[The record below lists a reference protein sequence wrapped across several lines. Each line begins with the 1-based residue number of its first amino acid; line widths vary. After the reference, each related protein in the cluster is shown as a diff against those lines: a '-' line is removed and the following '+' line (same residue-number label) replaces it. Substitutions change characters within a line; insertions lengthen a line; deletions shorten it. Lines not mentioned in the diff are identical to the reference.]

1 MKTFT
6 TCAEKK
12 AKQILNLLQGYT
24 KGIRTTAI
32 LILLL
37 MGVSNAWGMD
47 LYLDISS
54 CTGWTNDGATLKLY
68 PGTGSDITGTKIND
82 KLYKFT
88 VTSATGTM
96 WFKRMS
102 GSTTWNQF
110 SVSYNSSYNVYKLTD
125 WNSGSCANYN
135 ISTVTKTN
143 YIYFDNSTTD
153 WTNSYKYF
161 VIGHDAPDKYSK
173 TYLMST
179 ISGTKLWYVAQSS
192 DTWQDAT
199 YYAICSPT
207 ASWSGTSWGSDN
219 IKNANKYAK
228 PYTNKLDLKSGKSY
242 LIIPENSNNN
252 AALSISEKSSYD
264 ILNNNQTVYKYTS
277 TDNGSSYSA
286 QSINSGTVT
295 ISAYKMT
302 GNGTA
307 ADSNNSQTINVATTT
322 YKSVSAAYT
331 GEVTVTASAN
341 VGYTFVGWFENTN
354 TTTAISTE
362 TAYTYNAP
370 NSTKSIYARFKENT
384 YNVTIFAGTGGTVSP
399 SGSKTIGQVTKTT
412 VTATPN
418 ANYEFVNWTATGGV
432 VVANTSSA
440 STTITATAAGTLT
453 ANFRS
458 TATHSLTVVA
468 GNGISQVTGSADPIT
483 LGSTYDIKATP
494 KTGYTFSTWTAN
506 PAENATFGSATTANT
521 TVTVNNGSVTVTA
534 TGKEQLYALTTA
546 NSYSTGNPDYA
557 NPTTTR
563 NDIGVVTTATVT
575 ATIPSEGYVLAN
587 WTLTNCE
594 RTDDGAENATAITV
608 RANGNGAAK
617 VVANY
622 TAKTLVRL
630 YYSNTNNWSKIN
642 AYLWKDGSGSDNNT
656 WPGTEITNNVE
667 VIDCEKY
674 YYYEYYKEDHP
685 DWNRIIF
692 NNGSNQT
699 SDITFSNSTNNGQF
713 YINNAWVASPGP
725 KWTLAGTM
733 NEWNTDLNPLIC
745 SDATSGYVELQL
757 TANTDYEFKFV
768 DKHNNEWYGV
778 SSAVTQI
785 IYTNQAT
792 AQIMNGNNNANKQ
805 TIRTAGAGVYRFT
818 WDITNKKVTVTYPT
832 SYTVTY
838 SQTPTTAA
846 EAPTTTPSV
855 ASGKYVAAGTD
866 VTFTAQAPET
876 GYTFKGWYDNS
887 EGTGTALSTNQ
898 TYTCTINANTT
909 IYAVYTENT
918 YNVAI
923 VANPAEAASTITSS
937 PQSVGVEA
945 VEISTTANFTYKFEN
960 WTATTGIAI
969 ADDTKQTTTITAT
982 QAGTVTANFV
992 QLQPTTVYLKPG
1004 DNWNQDNA
1012 RFAIHYWHD
1021 GQPTGWVDMTEIDCN
1036 RDYFVG
1042 TIPAGYTE
1050 FMFVRMNPANPENKW
1065 NADIDWNQTGNLTIP
1080 TDGKNLFTLP
1090 TSGDNKWDGAT
1101 SNWSTYSTP
1110 SYEIALSP
1118 RIGGTITTNPASPI
1132 EVNTEVIVT
1141 INPSAGYTFRS
1152 GSIKIGKNEAI
1163 NITDISSTHTICG
1176 PTEIKAEF
1184 VTSSEQVVYLKPT
1197 SKWKGDKPTFA
1208 VHVWNNGGDATAQ
1221 DIPMTA
1227 IDCNGDYYMAT
1238 IPAGFHSMVFYRK
1251 STDGTTVWNKT
1262 ADLIIPT
1269 DNNNCYTIS
1278 STGSK
1283 EPFTAAEGNWGTYT
1297 EPQYSVTI
1305 NAPESGT
1312 IKVTIGGVTTTVT
1325 SEAKT
1330 ISNVALNAQMEV
1342 LFEPA
1347 TDYKLGKA
1355 IIQIGNNEKAS
1366 AAGTYTVCGPTEIT
1380 AYFVTKEDQVVYLRP
1395 TDAWLADNARF
1406 AAYAFNR
1413 YAGTDAARW
1422 IELTTKDTDYTG
1434 AFSGI
1439 IPAGFSH
1446 VQFVRMPETGD
1457 FSFDIDLAQTLNYSI
1472 PTDGINNRFILGSQI
1487 TSGSDKDNYQGSW
1500 EQSNTPIW
1508 SIPGD
1513 WTGDKQWTAE
1523 NATPLYG
1530 PNGNATLALQ
1540 ASITTEFK
1548 LYQFPYGTQ
1557 ERQWYGNSETL
1568 VRGNSADKEFTTG
1581 TDNCK
1586 LTTDIAGDYVFSFN
1600 IRNKKLTVQYPELP
1614 VPNAITVTSNRLYDN
1629 TELGWFAGEGT
1640 EAVPYQLYI
1649 DEAVRLIVSPL
1660 TEVAGLT
1667 AYYKMGDNEEQTS
1680 NVFDW
1685 EETMSEPTK
1694 TTIQAYYK
1702 NATGTSTETASVET
1716 PYYIQ
1721 ISLPFYLM
1729 TEPSGE
1735 INIDRVAAGE
1745 NILVQFRSDAAATV
1759 GLYVKIGNGEEQ
1771 KLTDITST
1779 ISTDYTHDVDNNIAP
1794 CVLHYIARSTEAV
1807 NDRTFEATVDVVI
1820 YKNVIIKV
1828 HDPEGWVKNAYMW
1841 RDYSDAVKTQWPG
1854 EPVLQNFGTWRVFSV
1869 KYPYYDRFIVN
1880 DGKAEGATQTI
1891 DYVLPADDTCYEL
1904 LDPADNGSSDPA
1916 DTGKYGLQV
1925 ADCPGNLMVNNI
1937 KDTTLMEGEQI
1948 VVMPE
1953 VFVGLGYKLSD
1964 VEITHLNADNQSS
1977 VRVMQSGNNIIVSGY
1992 GIGSSNVTVSFTL
2005 GTETIT
2011 KTFTVTVVK
2020 NTHITIQVKVPVNFG
2035 DGNDYQ
2041 WKDGTK
2047 IGIRY
2052 WGTGI
2057 NGTDLTMDYAYTDAT
2072 YHYAQAQLP
2081 LDTDD
2086 EINFHFYYE
2095 RHSDENAKWRQ
2106 SSNVTATVSGCYT
2119 LAQGSD
2125 YYRRATRNG
2134 DYCFDDTN
2142 YAQYQVKVFLPIAG
2156 KEYSSNIVTNTTD
2169 ILSFFAPGQNE
2180 TGYRAGT
2187 VQLYK
2192 NGKMVAAINPTM
2204 FAESNVY
2211 TATVNE
2217 TGDGLDNVSTYSG
2230 NFYIRTYGTSYKD
2243 VGFNNGKGWNSIKDL
2258 TAVEKDS
2265 VRFTKF
2271 TSREGEFYNHY
2282 WVQAMNT
2289 GTFDGK
2295 DVSACVA
2302 NEYNDD
2308 LAGKLLQDKH
2318 TNEYGDIKV
2327 GTGTVINVRFGY
2339 DPRTN
2344 YFGRAIIN
2352 GSEYNNYL
2360 NIHCDNAYKDKNCS
2374 TKLPYGTSGLENK
2387 MQDISNWVYQ
2397 RDFYVPIDNSH
2408 PSASLYVEATSPS
2421 TEIAVTD
2428 HLLGYVIN
2436 EITGEETT
2444 TPVQRTVIGS
2454 GTTNGTYLIRVVYDF
2469 KTNRIIAAWLPQGTV
2484 DVKEDRTLNADVLF
2498 VRQENNE
2505 VPQIQLAENGKIRSL
2520 ESMFFAMEFHRG
2532 DKNPA
2537 NRRQEQYFFTLPF
2550 DCKVGSISGVHGYM
2564 QIWGIQR
2571 YRGDLRAQKG
2581 WYAETPT
2588 FWEWMDIDDEMHAG
2602 EGYLLVFDKKNAPWN
2617 EIVVD
2622 KTDAN
2627 GNIIEGQK
2635 DTISLMRLYFPSTTS
2650 GFDMQQQSEEQLT
2663 RTYENHTCTL
2673 TLHDRYLQ
2681 DSNWK
2686 VIGTT
2691 SYNNAGITGYTI
2703 DTNPEYE
2710 ELSDAPSFRYSYN
2723 YNWENG
2729 KFTYEYTPEN
2739 GKTATYNSFF
2749 GYMVQFAGT
2758 ITWQPI
2764 MSETVPEGIAARR
2777 YVTANERTSFT
2788 TRLEIAN
2795 AEGEKQDQT
2804 FVALDEKATTTFDQN
2819 LDLNKVM
2826 NSHKANIY
2834 TLSEGIPFAGNT
2846 LPMEKATVPVG
2857 VVTATAGEYTFRMP
2871 DGTDGIAV
2879 TLVDNIT
2886 GTHTNMLMNEYTVT
2900 LDAGTIENR
2909 FYLVVDP
2916 DRTATA
2922 VENIGEGAKGEEAKD
2937 QIKKFLIDGK
2947 LFIRTADGTF
2957 DAKGQRL

>member
-6 TCAEKK
+6 TYAEKK

-24 KGIRTTAI
+24 KGIRITAI

-37 MGVSNAWGMD
+37 MGVSNAWGVTVTLRYEANMPSGNYDASNSQTMTVSSIDGNRYYCELSLSANTSYGFFIKKDNNYYKVNTNASSSKSVQLYDYGSNNYGNSSHRVTYKTGSSGKYIFTFDASNNKIVVSPQSETVELVYDKANGHDTWWD
-47 LYLDISS
+47 LDNKKAMTQDGSNYYYDVDLSKEKYYMFIRINNTIFWRGANALPHALYYYGDTNFGNSGDKMNYTPTATSKHRFIWNHLDKTLSVKPFYTVTFDANGHGTAPGAQTILSGTKATEPTAPTAS
-54 CTGWTNDGATLKLY
+54 GYTFEGWYKEAGCTNKWNFSTDVVNDNITLYAKWTANQYSITYKDQGGGAFSGTHASGYPTKHTYGTTTTLKTATKDGYTFEGWFTDSGCTGSKVTSLGATAYTANITLY
-68 PGTGSDITGTKIND
+68 AKWTINNTYYLAVKAGD
-82 KLYKFT
+82 
-88 VTSATGTM
+88 G
-96 WFKRMS
+96 
-102 GSTTWNQF
+102 
-110 SVSYNSSYNVYKLTD
+110 
-125 WNSGSCANYN
+125 
-135 ISTVTKTN
+135 ISTVTG
-143 YIYFDNSTTD
+143 STDPVTL
-153 WTNSYKYF
+153 
-161 VIGHDAPDKYSK
+161 GK
-173 TYLMST
+173 TY
-179 ISGTKLWYVAQSS
+179 
-192 DTWQDAT
+192 
-199 YYAICSPT
+199 
-207 ASWSGTSWGSDN
+207 N
-219 IKNANKYAK
+219 I
-228 PYTNKLDLKSGKSY
+228 T
-242 LIIPENSNNN
+242 
-252 AALSISEKSSYD
+252 
-264 ILNNNQTVYKYTS
+264 
-277 TDNGSSYSA
+277 
-286 QSINSGTVT
+286 
-295 ISAYKMT
+295 
-302 GNGTA
+302 
-307 ADSNNSQTINVATTT
+307 
-322 YKSVSAAYT
+322 
-331 GEVTVTASAN
+331 
-341 VGYTFVGWFENTN
+341 
-354 TTTAISTE
+354 
-362 TAYTYNAP
+362 
-370 NSTKSIYARFKENT
+370 
-384 YNVTIFAGTGGTVSP
+384 
-399 SGSKTIGQVTKTT
+399 
-412 VTATPN
+412 
-418 ANYEFVNWTATGGV
+418 
-432 VVANTSSA
+432 
-440 STTITATAAGTLT
+440 
-453 ANFRS
+453 
-458 TATHSLTVVA
+458 
-468 GNGISQVTGSADPIT
+468 
-483 LGSTYDIKATP
+483 ATP

-506 PAENATFGSATTANT
+506 PAANATFGSTTTANT
-521 TVTVNNGSVTVTA
+521 TVTVKNGSVTVTA
-534 TGKEQLYALTTA
+534 SATENMSTLTTSNNYDA
-546 NSYSTGNPDYA
+546 GDPGYEVPEASVNS
-557 NPTTTR
+557 
-563 NDIGVVTTATVT
+563 IGYETTATVT
-575 ATIPSEGYVLAN
+575 ATAAGNGYTFTG
-587 WTLTNCE
+587 WTLTNCT
-594 RTDDGAENATAITV
+594 RTDGGADNATTITV
-608 RANGNGAAK
+608 RSNGDGKAAT

-622 TAKTLVRL
+622 AEDLQTTKWYISGNGNGSGNDLTPGSPFTGWATNGIQMFKKSGHSTEEIYYCTITANTVASDDAHFPFKVYNATTKKYWGNSGYWVTKENNHPTLSSNSGDNMKFRPYLTGTYEFKLDATNASSPVLTVTWPVYNQLRISKANPADATNTGEFDMTGSGTYTVTRSLNANTTYTFKIVYDSEWYGASSGNLTRASSSKTLSTSSNDLTIQTDVAGDYTFTFNSSDKKL
-630 YYSNTNNWSKIN
+630 DITYPTAYKVTYTSTYTGGTVSATAESNTLHLPN
-642 AYLWKDGSGSDNNT
+642 
-656 WPGTEITNNVE
+656 TEIT
-667 VIDCEKY
+667 
-674 YYYEYYKEDHP
+674 
-685 DWNRIIF
+685 
-692 NNGSNQT
+692 
-699 SDITFSNSTNNGQF
+699 
-713 YINNAWVASPGP
+713 
-725 KWTLAGTM
+725 
-733 NEWNTDLNPLIC
+733 
-745 SDATSGYVELQL
+745 
-757 TANTDYEFKFV
+757 
-768 DKHNNEWYGV
+768 
-778 SSAVTQI
+778 
-785 IYTNQAT
+785 
-792 AQIMNGNNNANKQ
+792 
-805 TIRTAGAGVYRFT
+805 
-818 WDITNKKVTVTYPT
+818 
-832 SYTVTY
+832 
-838 SQTPTTAA
+838 
-846 EAPTTTPSV
+846 
-855 ASGKYVAAGTD
+855 
-866 VTFTAQAPET
+866 FTATPKT
-876 GYTFKGWYDNS
+876 GYTFKGWQDGN
-887 EGTGTALSTNQ
+887 GTQLSIANP
-898 TYTCTINANTT
+898 YTHKMTKDITINA
-909 IYAVYTENT
+909 VFEENT
-918 YNVAI
+918 YNIAI
-923 VANPAEAASTITSS
+923 VANPVEAAETLTSS
-937 PQSVGVEA
+937 PQSVGVEK
-945 VEISTTANFTYKFEN
+945 VNISTTAKFTYKFDN
-960 WTATTGIAI
+960 WTATDGITITDASNPS
-969 ADDTKQTTTITAT
+969 TSITAT
-982 QAGTVTANFV
+982 KAGTVTANFI

-1004 DNWNQDNA
+1004 DNWKQANA
-1012 RFAIHYWHD
+1012 RFAIHYWHE
-1021 GQPTGWVDMTEIDCN
+1021 GQPTGWVDMTEIGCN

-1065 NADIDWNQTGNLTIP
+1065 DAGIDWNKTGNLTIP

-1090 TSGDNKWDGAT
+1090 TSGDNIWNGAT
-1101 SNWSTYSTP
+1101 TTWS
-1110 SYEIALSP
+1110 
-1118 RIGGTITTNPASPI
+1118 
-1132 EVNTEVIVT
+1132 
-1141 INPSAGYTFRS
+1141 
-1152 GSIKIGKNEAI
+1152 
-1163 NITDISSTHTICG
+1163 
-1176 PTEIKAEF
+1176 
-1184 VTSSEQVVYLKPT
+1184 
-1197 SKWKGDKPTFA
+1197 
-1208 VHVWNNGGDATAQ
+1208 
-1221 DIPMTA
+1221 
-1227 IDCNGDYYMAT
+1227 
-1238 IPAGFHSMVFYRK
+1238 
-1251 STDGTTVWNKT
+1251 
-1262 ADLIIPT
+1262 
-1269 DNNNCYTIS
+1269 
-1278 STGSK
+1278 
-1283 EPFTAAEGNWGTYT
+1283 TYT
-1297 EPQYSVTI
+1297 EPTHDIII

-1312 IKVTIGGVTTTVT
+1312 ITVTIDGKTTTVT
-1325 SEAKT
+1325 NEATT
-1330 ISNVALNAQMEV
+1330 IEDVALNAQMDV

-1347 TDYKLGKA
+1347 TGYELGKA

-1380 AYFVTKEDQVVYLRP
+1380 AYFVTTDEHVVYLRP

-1413 YAGTDAARW
+1413 YAGTEAAQW

-1434 AFSGI
+1434 VFSAT

-1457 FSFDIDLAQTLNYSI
+1457 FSFKIDLAQTLNYSI

-1487 TSGSDKDNYQGSW
+1487 TSGSDEGKYQGSW
-1500 EQSNTPIW
+1500 EASNTPIW

-1600 IRNKKLTVQYPELP
+1600 IRNKRLTVTYPELP
-1614 VPNAITVTSNRLYDN
+1614 VPNAITVASRRLYDN
-1629 TELGWFAGEGT
+1629 TELDWFEGNGT
-1640 EAVPYQLYI
+1640 EANPYKLYN
-1649 DEAVRLIVSPL
+1649 DETIRLTVSPL

-1702 NATGTSTETASVET
+1702 NATGTSTETVSVET

-1735 INIDRVAAGE
+1735 ININRVAAGE

-1771 KLTDITST
+1771 PLTDITST
-1779 ISTDYTHDVDNNIAP
+1779 ISTDYTHDVDDNIAP
-1794 CVLHYIARSTEAV
+1794 CVLHYIARSTATV
-1807 NDRTFEATVDVVI
+1807 HGRVFEATTDVAI

-1828 HDPEGWVKNAYMW
+1828 NDPEGWVKNAYMW
-1841 RDYSDAVKTQWPG
+1841 RDYSDAVLTQWPG
-1854 EPVLQNFGTWRVFSV
+1854 DPVLQNFGTWRVFSV

-1904 LDPADNGSSDPA
+1904 LDPANNGSSDPA

-1964 VEITHLNADNQSS
+1964 VEITHLNADNPSS

-2035 DGNDYQ
+2035 DGNAYQ

-2052 WGTGI
+2052 WGNGI

-2106 SSNVTATVSGCYT
+2106 SSNVTTTVSGCYT
-2119 LAQGSD
+2119 LAQGND

-2156 KEYSSNIVTNTTD
+2156 KQYSSNIVTNTTD

-2192 NGKMVAAINPTM
+2192 NGKMVAAIDPAT
-2204 FAESNVY
+2204 FSESNVY
-2211 TATVNE
+2211 TATIAE
-2217 TGDGLDNVSTYSG
+2217 TGDGLTNVTPYSG
-2230 NFYIRTYGTSYKD
+2230 NFYIRTYGTSHKN

-2271 TSREGEFYNHY
+2271 ASREGEFYNHY

-2327 GTGTVINVRFGY
+2327 GTDKVINVRFGY

-2344 YFGRAIIN
+2344 YFGRAILQ
-2352 GSEYNNYL
+2352 GSEYDTYL
-2360 NIHCDNAYKDKNCS
+2360 NIHCDNAYYDKDC
-2374 TKLPYGTSGLENK
+2374 TKKFPYGTSNRDNK
-2387 MQDISNWVYQ
+2387 MYDISTWVYQ
-2397 RDFYVPIDNSH
+2397 RDFYVPITNTA
-2408 PSASLYVEATSPS
+2408 PSATLYVEATSPS
-2421 TEIAVTD
+2421 TERTVTD

-2436 EITGEETT
+2436 EITGETT
-2444 TPVQRTVIGS
+2444 STPIQKTVIGS
-2454 GTTNGTYLIRVVYDF
+2454 GTTNGTYLIRVIYDF
-2469 KTNRIIAAWLPQGTV
+2469 KTNRIIMAWLPQGTV
-2484 DVKEDRTLNADVLF
+2484 EVNSEKTLNADVLF
-2498 VRQENNE
+2498 VRKENEE
-2505 VPQIQLAENGKIRSL
+2505 VPQIQLSSTGKIKSL
-2520 ESMFFAMEFHRG
+2520 ESMFFAMELQRG
-2532 DKNPA
+2532 DADRN
-2537 NRRQEQYFFTLPF
+2537 NRHQEQYWFTLPF
-2550 DCKVGSISGVHGYM
+2550 DCVVGSISGVPGYM

-2571 YRGDLRAQKG
+2571 YNGKKRADNG
-2581 WYAETPT
+2581 WFDPKST
-2588 FWEWMDIDDEMHAG
+2588 FWEWLDTEDVMHAG
-2602 EGYLLVFDKKNAPWN
+2602 EGYLLVFDKKNAPFE
-2617 EIVVD
+2617 EIEVD
-2622 KTDAN
+2622 KMDAE
-2627 GNIIEGQK
+2627 GNIIDGQK
-2635 DTISLMRLYFPSTTS
+2635 EIISMMRLYFPSIKS
-2650 GFDMQQQSEEQLT
+2650 GFDMQQQSEEQLK
-2663 RTYENHTCTL
+2663 RTYENHTCTI
-2673 TLHDRYLQ
+2673 TTANRYLQ

-2691 SYNNAGITGYTI
+2691 SYNNAGITGYTK
-2703 DTNPEYE
+2703 DDNPKYD
-2710 ELSDAPSFRYSYN
+2710 ELSEAPSFRY
-2723 YNWENG
+2723 
-2729 KFTYEYTPEN
+2729 KYEYTMSNDNTSFWYRYTPEN
-2739 GKTATYNSFF
+2739 GQTATYQSFF

-2758 ITWQPI
+2758 INWQPI
-2764 MSETVPEGIAARR
+2764 MSETVPEQIAARR
-2777 YVTANERTSFT
+2777 YVPANERTSYT
-2788 TRLEIAN
+2788 TRLELAN
-2795 AEGEKQDQT
+2795 AAGEVQDLT
-2804 FVALDEKATTTFDQN
+2804 FVALDEKATIGFDQN
-2819 LDLNKVM
+2819 KDLNKVK
-2826 NSHKANIY
+2826 NRGTNIY
-2834 TLSEGIPFAGNT
+2834 TFVEGLPFAGNT

-2857 VVTATAGEYTFRMP
+2857 VRVDAAGEYTFRMP

-2879 TLVDNIT
+2879 TLVDNVT

-2916 DRTATA
+2916 DRTATS
-2922 VENIGEGAKGEEAKD
+2922 VENIGEEAKGEEAKG

-2947 LFIRTADGTF
+2947 LFIRTTDGIF

>member
-1 MKTFT
+1 M
-6 TCAEKK
+6 
-12 AKQILNLLQGYT
+12 
-24 KGIRTTAI
+24 
-32 LILLL
+32 LLL
-37 MGVSNAWGMD
+37 MGVSNAWGATAE
-47 LYLDISS
+47 LNNGQYVYFDISS
-54 CTGWTNDGATLKLY
+54 NTGWA
-68 PGTGSDITGTKIND
+68 SDNAAMRFNWYWNSGDHCCWNNGTKIDGTNVYYATTQNAYTRGVQMLRMSSDYGTQYNYSAMKTVSSRSND
-82 KLYKFT
+82 NQNCVKLPTNGWDNCTLTWGTYVPPMNNVTIANNGTTITSGSGTEADPYIIAGGATVKVKATANLKVPDPSPSIKYKF
-88 VTSATGTM
+88 SNDG
-96 WFKRMS
+96 
-102 GSTTWNQF
+102 G
-110 SVSYNSSYNVYKLTD
+110 SSYNTESTTNTYTFTAAAYSTSAKTYTVMV
-125 WNSGSCANYN
+125 SSRAA
-135 ISTVTKTN
+135 ISTTYNTAKTSSK
-143 YIYFDNSTTD
+143 IYFKVPAQYTVTFNA
-153 WTNSYKYF
+153 N
-161 VIGHDAPDKYSK
+161 GHGTAPSSQKVLHGAK
-173 TYLMST
+173 
-179 ISGTKLWYVAQSS
+179 AQE
-192 DTWQDAT
+192 
-199 YYAICSPT
+199 PT
-207 ASWSGTSWGSDN
+207 A
-219 IKNANKYAK
+219 
-228 PYTNKLDLKSGKSY
+228 P
-242 LIIPENSNNN
+242 
-252 AALSISEKSSYD
+252 
-264 ILNNNQTVYKYTS
+264 
-277 TDNGSSYSA
+277 
-286 QSINSGTVT
+286 
-295 ISAYKMT
+295 
-302 GNGTA
+302 TA
-307 ADSNNSQTINVATTT
+307 A
-322 YKSVSAAYT
+322 
-331 GEVTVTASAN
+331 
-341 VGYTFVGWFENTN
+341 GYTFGGWYKESGCTNKYDFNTAVTGN
-354 TTTAISTE
+354 LTLYAKWTLNA
-362 TAYTYNAP
+362 TY
-370 NSTKSIYARFKENT
+370 
-384 YNVTIFAGTGGTVSP
+384 
-399 SGSKTIGQVTKTT
+399 
-412 VTATPN
+412 
-418 ANYEFVNWTATGGV
+418 
-432 VVANTSSA
+432 
-440 STTITATAAGTLT
+440 
-453 ANFRS
+453 
-458 TATHSLTVVA
+458 SLNVVA
-468 GNGISQVTGSADPIT
+468 GDGISQVAGSTDPVT
-483 LGSTYDIKATP
+483 LGNTYNIEATP
-494 KTGYTFSTWTAN
+494 KTGYTFSTWTAE
-506 PAENATFGSATTANT
+506 PADNATFGSATTANT

-785 IYTNQAT
+785 TYTNQAT

-838 SQTPTTAA
+838 SQTPTAAA

-855 ASGKYVAAGTD
+855 ASGKYVAADTK
-866 VTFTAQAPET
+866 VTFTAQAPKT
-876 GYTFKGWYDNS
+876 GYTFKGWYSNNA
-887 EGTGTALSTNQ
+887 GTGTALSTNQ

-923 VANPAEAASTITSS
+923 VANPAEAASTITPS

-945 VEISTTANFTYKFEN
+945 VEISTTANFTYKFEK

-1065 NADIDWNQTGNLTIP
+1065 NEGIDWNKTGDLTIP

-1090 TSGDNKWDGAT
+1090 TSGDNIWNGAT
-1101 SNWSTYSTP
+1101 TNWSTYSTP

-1227 IDCNGDYYMAT
+1227 IDCNGDYYTAT

-1262 ADLIIPT
+1262 ADLDIPVNT
-1269 DNNNCYTIS
+1269 TNNCYTIT

-1283 EPFTAAEGNWGTYT
+1283 EPFSAAEGSWTTYT
-1297 EPQYSVTI
+1297 PPTYDITI

-1312 IKVTIGGVTTTVT
+1312 ISVTIDGSTTNVTTEAVT
-1325 SEAKT
+1325 IE
-1330 ISNVALNAQMEV
+1330 NVALNAEMTVAFTGNTGYE
-1342 LFEPA
+1342 
-1347 TDYKLGKA
+1347 LGKA
-1355 IIQIGNNEKAS
+1355 IIQVGNNEEAN
-1366 AAGTYTVCGPTEIT
+1366 AADTYEICGPTEIT
-1380 AYFVTKEDQVVYLRP
+1380 AYFVTAEDQVVYLRP

-1413 YAGTDAARW
+1413 YAGTAASQW
-1422 IELTTKDTDYTG
+1422 IELTTKETDYTG
-1434 AFSGI
+1434 AFSGT

-1500 EQSNTPIW
+1500 EANDTPIYG
-1508 SIPGD
+1508 IPGD
-1513 WTGDKQWTAE
+1513 WQGNKNWSADAY
-1523 NATPLYG
+1523 PLMG
-1530 PNGNATLALQ
+1530 PNGEVTVNITQTNTTLGFKVYSYPYAT
-1540 ASITTEFK
+1540 TDDD
-1548 LYQFPYGTQ
+1548 
-1557 ERQWYGNSETL
+1557 QWLGNNSTM
-1568 VRGNSADKEFTTG
+1568 VRGGDAVHEGGWTMEINKN
-1581 TDNCK
+1581 NCG
-1586 LTTDIAGDYVFSFN
+1586 LYVDIAGNYIFNFN

-1614 VPNAITVTSNRLYDN
+1614 VPSAITATSKRLYDN
-1629 TELGWFAGEGT
+1629 TELDWFEGDGT
-1640 EAVPYQLYI
+1640 EANPYKLYN
-1649 DEAVRLIVSPL
+1649 DETIRLTVSPL

-1667 AYYKMGDNEEQTS
+1667 AYYKVGDNEEQTS
-1680 NVFDW
+1680 NIFDW

-1702 NATGTSTETASVET
+1702 NATGTSTETVSVET

-1745 NILVQFRSDAAATV
+1745 NILVQFRSDYAGTV
-1759 GLYVKIGNGEEQ
+1759 GLYVGED
-1771 KLTDITST
+1771 KLQDIAQTDSY
-1779 ISTDYTHDVDNNIAP
+1779 DYTYDVPNDIQP
-1794 CVLHYIARSTEAV
+1794 CVLQFKAQSTEPLHS
-1807 NDRTFEATVDVVI
+1807 RIFEATTEVAI

-1841 RDYSDAVKTQWPG
+1841 RDYSDAVLTQWPG
-1854 EPVLQNFGTWRVFSV
+1854 DPVLQNFGTWRVFSV

-1904 LDPADNGSSDPA
+1904 LDPADNGSDKEE
-1916 DTGKYGLQV
+1916 DKGKYGLKV
-1925 ADCPGNLMVNNI
+1925 ADCPKNLLVEDI
-1937 KDTTLMEGEQI
+1937 KDTTIMEGEQI
-1948 VVMPE
+1948 VIMPKIY
-1953 VFVGLGYKLSD
+1953 VGLGYQVADIEASVYYDNTRSIKAMMSGTNVTILG
-1964 VEITHLNADNQSS
+1964 NAE
-1977 VRVMQSGNNIIVSGY
+1977 GE
-1992 GIGSSNVTVSFTL
+1992 SNVTVTYIL
-2005 GTETIT
+2005 DNVRIE
-2011 KTFTVTVVK
+2011 KTFKVTVTK
-2020 NTHITIQVKVPVNFG
+2020 RTKITIQVKVPKEGTSGAVGWTNHEGVYLRYWHTG
-2035 DGNDYQ
+2035 DGTNLLMTYLKDVGDY
-2041 WKDGTK
+2041 
-2047 IGIRY
+2047 
-2052 WGTGI
+2052 
-2057 NGTDLTMDYAYTDAT
+2057 DYYEADV
-2072 YHYAQAQLP
+2072 P
-2081 LDTDD
+2081 LDANGET
-2086 EINFHFYYE
+2086 NFHLFYE
-2095 RHSDENAKWRQ
+2095 KIDDNEKWRQ
-2106 SSNVTATVSGCYT
+2106 TINKTEVKEDGCYLVT
-2119 LAQGSD
+2119 QDGGN
-2125 YYRRATRNG
+2125 YYRGLEYEGVRCLT
-2134 DYCFDDTN
+2134 D
-2142 YAQYQVKVFLPIAG
+2142 QYQVRIAMGSG
-2156 KEYSSNIVTNTTD
+2156 KTYTSNIVTATEDT
-2169 ILSFFAPGQNE
+2169 LSFYAPGMNE
-2180 TGYRAGT
+2180 TGYKAG
-2187 VQLYK
+2187 VVMLYQ
-2192 NGKMVAAINPTM
+2192 NDKMIATIEPST
-2204 FAESNVY
+2204 FAVSNVY
-2211 TATVNE
+2211 TATLN
-2217 TGDGLDNVSTYSG
+2217 DALNGLDNVSTYSG
-2230 NFYIRTYGTSYKD
+2230 NFYIRTWGTSYAT

-2271 TSREGEFYNHY
+2271 ASREGEFYNHY
-2282 WVQAMNT
+2282 WVQDMNT
-2289 GTFDGK
+2289 GSEYEGK

-2302 NEYNDD
+2302 NDYNDD
-2308 LAGKLLQDKH
+2308 LAGKLTKGKG

-2327 GTGTVINVRFGY
+2327 GKGKTINVRFGY

-2344 YFGRAIIN
+2344 YFGRAILQ
-2352 GSEYNNYL
+2352 GSEFDTYL
-2360 NIHCDNAYKDKNCS
+2360 NIHCDNAYRDKDCTPSK
-2374 TKLPYGTSGLENK
+2374 KFPYGTSNRDNK
-2387 MQDISNWVYQ
+2387 MYDISTWVYQ
-2397 RDFYVPIDNSH
+2397 RDIYVPIDNSH
-2408 PSASLYVEATSPS
+2408 PSASLYLEATSPS
-2421 TEIAVTD
+2421 TELTVTD
-2428 HLLGYVIN
+2428 HLLGYVTN
-2436 EITGEETT
+2436 EITGEATT
-2444 TPVQRTVIGS
+2444 TPIQKTIIGS

-2469 KTNRIIAAWLPQGTV
+2469 KTNRLIAAWLPQGTV

-2498 VRQENNE
+2498 VRQENKE

-2520 ESMFFAMEFHRG
+2520 ESLYFAIELLRG
-2532 DKNPA
+2532 DEDSN
-2537 NRRQEQYFFTLPF
+2537 NRRQEQYWFTLPF
-2550 DCKVGSISGVHGYM
+2550 DCKVGSISGVPGYM
-2564 QIWGIQR
+2564 QTWGIQR

-2588 FWEWMDIDDEMHAG
+2588 FWEWLDTEDVMHAG
-2602 EGYLLVFDKKNAPWN
+2602 EGYLLVFDKKNAPFE
-2617 EIVVD
+2617 EIEVD
-2622 KTDAN
+2622 KMDAE
-2627 GNIIEGQK
+2627 GNIIDGQK
-2635 DTISLMRLYFPSTTS
+2635 ETISMMRLYFPSMTS
-2650 GFDMQQQSEEQLT
+2650 GFDMQQQLEDQLT

-2691 SYNNAGITGYTI
+2691 SYNNAGITGYTV

-2710 ELSDAPSFRYSYN
+2710 EFDGNEAPKFRYSYD

-2729 KFTYEYTPEN
+2729 KFNYEYTAED
-2739 GKTATYNSFF
+2739 GETAIYKSFY

-2758 ITWQPI
+2758 ISWQPI

-2777 YVTANERTSFT
+2777 YVPANERTSFT

-2834 TLSEGIPFAGNT
+2834 TLSENIPFAGNT

-2857 VVTATAGEYTFRMP
+2857 VRVATAGEYTFRMP
-2871 DGTDGIAV
+2871 DGTDGISV
-2879 TLVDNIT
+2879 FLIDNQT
-2886 GTHTNMLMNEYTVT
+2886 GVQTNMLLDEYTIT
-2900 LDAGTIENR
+2900 LDAGTCENR
-2909 FYLVVDP
+2909 FYLAVDP
-2916 DRTATA
+2916 DRTATS
-2922 VENIGEGAKGEEAKD
+2922 VENIGEEAKGEEAKD

-2947 LFIRTADGTF
+2947 LFIRTTDGIF

>member
-12 AKQILNLLQGYT
+12 AKQFFNLLQGYT
-24 KGIRTTAI
+24 KGIRMTAI

-37 MGVSNAWGMD
+37 MEVGNAWAWDLPANGYIYFVKPSQWSTAQFMIGHSSYSIGYSMTSISNTRLYYYKTASWGGYGQSGFIDASSTWGGESNAIGNRKTYASHSADVYTSELIYSGNMYGLFTSTYKDTHDTD
-47 LYLDISS
+47 LSFSRGSS
-54 CTGWTNDGATLKLY
+54 YTICNKTQTIGVRVWDGSAYSAPSTSPATVTASTYNLKSATASQSASTSFTAGATA
-68 PGTGSDITGTKIND
+68 TGTK
-82 KLYKFT
+82 T
-88 VTSATGTM
+88 
-96 WFKRMS
+96 
-102 GSTTWNQF
+102 
-110 SVSYNSSYNVYKLTD
+110 
-125 WNSGSCANYN
+125 
-135 ISTVTKTN
+135 
-143 YIYFDNSTTD
+143 
-153 WTNSYKYF
+153 
-161 VIGHDAPDKYSK
+161 
-173 TYLMST
+173 
-179 ISGTKLWYVAQSS
+179 
-192 DTWQDAT
+192 
-199 YYAICSPT
+199 
-207 ASWSGTSWGSDN
+207 
-219 IKNANKYAK
+219 
-228 PYTNKLDLKSGKSY
+228 
-242 LIIPENSNNN
+242 
-252 AALSISEKSSYD
+252 
-264 ILNNNQTVYKYTS
+264 
-277 TDNGSSYSA
+277 
-286 QSINSGTVT
+286 
-295 ISAYKMT
+295 
-302 GNGTA
+302 
-307 ADSNNSQTINVATTT
+307 
-322 YKSVSAAYT
+322 VSAAYSA
-331 GEVTVTASAN
+331 TVSLSYSNLAN
-341 VGYTFVGWFENTN
+341 GYTFVGWYDSNDNEVGSSYEVTG
-354 TTTAISTE
+354 
-362 TAYTYNAP
+362 
-370 NSTKSIYARFKENT
+370 TKTVYARFKENT
-384 YNVTIFAGTGGTVSP
+384 YTVTISAGDGGTVSP
-399 SGSKTIGQVTKTT
+399 SGSQTVGQVTAKT

-432 VVANTSSA
+432 LVANTSSA

-458 TATHSLTVVA
+458 TATNSLTVVA
-468 GNGISQVTGSADPIT
+468 GANIESVAGSTDPVT
-483 LGSTYDIKATP
+483 LGSTYAITATP

-506 PAENATFGSATTANT
+506 PAANATFGSATTANT
-521 TVTVNNGSVTVTA
+521 TVTVKNGSVTVTA
-534 TGKEQLYALTTA
+534 SATENTHDVTVSYKYGFTTIKDNTTTTA
-546 NSYSTGNPDYA
+546 VGEA
-557 NPTTTR
+557 NAKS
-563 NDIGVVTTATVT
+563 ITA
-575 ATIPSEGYVLAN
+575 PS
-587 WTLTNCE
+587 
-594 RTDDGAENATAITV
+594 I
-608 RANGNGAAK
+608 
-617 VVANY
+617 
-622 TAKTLVRL
+622 
-630 YYSNTNNWSKIN
+630 
-642 AYLWKDGSGSDNNT
+642 
-656 WPGTEITNNVE
+656 
-667 VIDCEKY
+667 
-674 YYYEYYKEDHP
+674 
-685 DWNRIIF
+685 
-692 NNGSNQT
+692 
-699 SDITFSNSTNNGQF
+699 
-713 YINNAWVASPGP
+713 
-725 KWTLAGTM
+725 
-733 NEWNTDLNPLIC
+733 
-745 SDATSGYVELQL
+745 
-757 TANTDYEFKFV
+757 
-768 DKHNNEWYGV
+768 
-778 SSAVTQI
+778 
-785 IYTNQAT
+785 
-792 AQIMNGNNNANKQ
+792 
-805 TIRTAGAGVYRFT
+805 
-818 WDITNKKVTVTYPT
+818 
-832 SYTVTY
+832 
-838 SQTPTTAA
+838 
-846 EAPTTTPSV
+846 
-855 ASGKYVAAGTD
+855 
-866 VTFTAQAPET
+866 T
-876 GYTFKGWYDNS
+876 GYTFKEWTLGSGITNKSANTTTNPISITTKESGNYTLTANYDVIPCKFLYGGSTPLNNPTDGGKMSYDPNEKAYYIDVTTNSKPYYFQFYYNNSTKWAGNWEGGTYPYVHEVTANGDKVDCNQDVTGWGNKASLRFEGISGSAIRVWFDYDNKKAWITEKTYSVTISAGANGSVDPSGTQQVGASGRSVTATANFGYKFKNWTVTDGAQVTDANSASTTVTATAAGTITANFEEDLSTGWYLAGEFSNNGDDDPGWNAKKVEFQKTS
-887 EGTGTALSTNQ
+887 GQSTGTVSYITMDLLPTTFTDDYKMSFKIVNDGNWYGNNGTYKKANNKQQWQFETSTGNCYLEVSLPG
-898 TYTCTINANTT
+898 TYTFRLQSDSTDSKKYISIVYPIVNQLQVYTANPAHNAAIANWDWDSQNGNVYTKTLSLNANTDYTFKAVINSAFYGQATTLTRVSSSATLNTSDGNVTLSTDIAGDYIFTFNASNNQLAITYPEYT
-909 IYAVYTENT
+909 IVPIYLNLSDFTDWEKDNASFKIKYDNITTTFTQIGCSHYYTCEAPQEKNIT
-918 YNVAI
+918 IFRTDGASEW
-923 VANPAEAASTITSS
+923 NPISTIVPTN
-937 PQSVGVEA
+937 
-945 VEISTTANFTYKFEN
+945 ANNCFKVTG
-960 WTATTGIAI
+960 WTTG
-969 ADDTKQTTTITAT
+969 
-982 QAGTVTANFV
+982 
-992 QLQPTTVYLKPG
+992 
-1004 DNWNQDNA
+1004 
-1012 RFAIHYWHD
+1012 
-1021 GQPTGWVDMTEIDCN
+1021 
-1036 RDYFVG
+1036 
-1042 TIPAGYTE
+1042 
-1050 FMFVRMNPANPENKW
+1050 
-1065 NADIDWNQTGNLTIP
+1065 
-1080 TDGKNLFTLP
+1080 
-1090 TSGDNKWDGAT
+1090 S
-1101 SNWSTYSTP
+1101 WS
-1110 SYEIALSP
+1110 
-1118 RIGGTITTNPASPI
+1118 
-1132 EVNTEVIVT
+1132 
-1141 INPSAGYTFRS
+1141 
-1152 GSIKIGKNEAI
+1152 
-1163 NITDISSTHTICG
+1163 
-1176 PTEIKAEF
+1176 
-1184 VTSSEQVVYLKPT
+1184 
-1197 SKWKGDKPTFA
+1197 
-1208 VHVWNNGGDATAQ
+1208 
-1221 DIPMTA
+1221 
-1227 IDCNGDYYMAT
+1227 
-1238 IPAGFHSMVFYRK
+1238 
-1251 STDGTTVWNKT
+1251 
-1262 ADLIIPT
+1262 
-1269 DNNNCYTIS
+1269 
-1278 STGSK
+1278 
-1283 EPFTAAEGNWGTYT
+1283 TYT
-1297 EPQYSVTI
+1297 EPTHDITI

-1312 IKVTIGGVTTTVT
+1312 ITVTIGGNTTTVT
-1325 SEAKT
+1325 NEATT
-1330 ISNVALNAQMEV
+1330 IEDVALNAQMTV
-1342 LFEPA
+1342 NYIPNNG
-1347 TDYKLGKA
+1347 YIVGKSH
-1355 IIQIGNNEKAS
+1355 IIIGTNDTISTTTSN
-1366 AAGTYTVCGPTEIT
+1366 TYTVCGPTEIT

-1395 TDAWLADNARF
+1395 TDAWLADDARF

-1413 YAGTDAARW
+1413 YAGTEAAQW

-1434 AFSGI
+1434 AFSGT

-1457 FSFDIDLAQTLNYSI
+1457 FSFKIDLAQTLNYSI

-1500 EQSNTPIW
+1500 EANDTPIYG
-1508 SIPGD
+1508 IPGD
-1513 WTGDKQWTAE
+1513 WQ
-1523 NATPLYG
+1523 
-1530 PNGNATLALQ
+1530 GNADWAAAYYPLMGPDGETTVHITQTNDTLG
-1540 ASITTEFK
+1540 FK
-1548 LYQFPYGTQ
+1548 VYHYPYGTTA
-1557 ERQWYGNSETL
+1557 EQWLGNNNTM
-1568 VRGNSADKEFTTG
+1568 VRGNSTDWTMTTTG
-1581 TDNCK
+1581 NNCG
-1586 LTTDIAGDYVFSFN
+1586 LGVDIAGDYVFNFD
-1600 IRNKKLTVQYPELP
+1600 IKTKQLTVTYPELP
-1614 VPNAITVTSNRLYDN
+1614 APNAITASAERVFEESVLT
-1629 TELGWFAGEGT
+1629 WVAGNGT
-1640 EAVPYQLYI
+1640 EANPYQLYI
-1649 DEAVRLIVSPL
+1649 DETARFIVTPL

-1667 AYYKMGDNEEQTS
+1667 AYYRFGHYEEQTANS
-1680 NVFDW
+1680 FDFT
-1685 EETMSEPTK
+1685 EINTK
-1694 TTIQAYYK
+1694 DTTLTVIAYYK
-1702 NATGTSTETASVET
+1702 NAMGSTSDTVTTQT
-1716 PYYIQ
+1716 PYIKGLT
-1721 ISLPFYLM
+1721 LPFYLM
-1729 TEPSGE
+1729 TDPSGE

-1807 NDRTFEATVDVVI
+1807 NNRTFEATVDVVI

-1841 RDYSDAVKTQWPG
+1841 RDYSDAVLTQWPG
-1854 EPVLQNFGTWRVFSV
+1854 DPVLQNFGTWRIFSV

-1904 LDPADNGSSDPA
+1904 LTPANNGSSDPA

-1964 VEITHLNADNQSS
+1964 VEITHLNADNPSS

-2086 EINFHFYYE
+2086 KINFHFYYE
-2095 RHSDENAKWRQ
+2095 RHSDEYAKWRQ
-2106 SSNVTATVSGCYT
+2106 SSNVTATVSGCYK

-2125 YYRRATRNG
+2125 YYRSATRDG

-2142 YAQYQVKVFLPIAG
+2142 YAQYQVKIFLPTAG
-2156 KEYSSNIVTNTTD
+2156 KQYSSNIVTNTTD

-2211 TATVNE
+2211 TATINE

-2230 NFYIRTYGTSYKD
+2230 NFYIRTYGTSYKN

-2289 GTFDGK
+2289 GSYDGK

-2302 NEYNDD
+2302 NDYNDD

-2327 GTGTVINVRFGY
+2327 GTGKVINVRFGY

-2344 YFGRAIIN
+2344 YFGRAIIK
-2352 GSEYNNYL
+2352 GSEYDNYL

-2387 MQDISNWVYQ
+2387 MQDISNWCYQ
-2397 RDFYVPIDNSH
+2397 RDFYVPITNSK

-2421 TEIAVTD
+2421 TTITVTD

-2537 NRRQEQYFFTLPF
+2537 NRHQEQYWFTLPF

-2588 FWEWMDIDDEMHAG
+2588 FWEWLDTEDVMHAG

-2617 EIVVD
+2617 EIGIND
-2622 KTDAN
+2622 GA
-2627 GNIIEGQK
+2627 
-2635 DTISLMRLYFPSTTS
+2635 DTISMMRLYFPSMTS
-2650 GFDMQQQSEEQLT
+2650 GFDMQQQLEEQLT

-2691 SYNNAGITGYTI
+2691 SYNNAGITGYTV

-2710 ELSDAPSFRYSYN
+2710 ELSDAPSFRYSYS

-2729 KFTYEYTPEN
+2729 KFTYEYTPED
-2739 GKTATYNSFF
+2739 GKTATYQSFF

-2777 YVTANERTSFT
+2777 YVPANERTSFT

-2834 TLSEGIPFAGNT
+2834 TLSENIPFAGNT

-2857 VVTATAGEYTFRMP
+2857 VRVATAGEYTFRMP
-2871 DGTDGIAV
+2871 DGTDGISV
-2879 TLVDNIT
+2879 FLIDNQT
-2886 GTHTNMLMNEYTVT
+2886 GVQTNMLLDEYTIT
-2900 LDAGTIENR
+2900 LDAGTCENR
-2909 FYLVVDP
+2909 FYLAVNP
-2916 DRTATA
+2916 DRTATS

-2937 QIKKFLIDGK
+2937 QIKKFLIDGQ
-2947 LFIRTADGTF
+2947 LFIRTADGIF